1 METPAEG
8 FDTSGVR
15 RLSQER
21 SREVEQRLEP
31 CSASWLR
38 RMPSP
43 RDSIRSRSVL
53 IGGATE
59 RPTPTRRPTPHR
71 TAHQCARTS
80 EAALDDLITRRSIAS
95 SKRTAVRNF
104 MSYVDPLVGHCSRQS
119 RQGRATFSSR
129 WKVREGSVACEV
141 GIAARL
147 ACGIRPNLL
156 RFFLFLVGE
165 QPKLSP
171 LFMPARVTLGGVCA
185 VPPHAAFGC
194 PPTWPGYLLQHGRL
208 CGCCRFHDWL
218 LPQPVAR
225 PRSSGK
231 VPSHHRTAAPAA
243 ALSLPRFPF
252 APFSCRL
259 AAGHHRRISA

>member
-129 WKVREGSVACEV
+129 WKVREGSFVRWELQQGSLAASGRTCSVFSCFWWASSRIEPIIHACQ
-141 GIAARL
+141 GHTWR
-147 ACGIRPNLL
+147 G
-156 RFFLFLVGE
+156 
-165 QPKLSP
+165 
-171 LFMPARVTLGGVCA
+171 CA
-185 VPPHAAFGC
+185 VPPTPPSAA
-194 PPTWPGYLLQHGRL
+194 PQHGQAT
-208 CGCCRFHDWL
+208 CCSTADCVDAVDSTIGCC
-218 LPQPVAR
+218 
-225 PRSSGK
+225 
-231 VPSHHRTAAPAA
+231 
-243 ALSLPRFPF
+243 LSL
-252 APFSCRL
+252 
-259 AAGHHRRISA
+259 